1 MVFTCRRTLH
11 AWLAYCWQIGRMRLK
26 GDADGGVYMH
36 KSKPGRARWKKT
48 KDKTKKKSPLRC
60 LAVCKLQLN
69 LTNRHTER
77 WIKVRD
83 TKVLAVHMS

>member
-1 MVFTCRRTLH
+1 ME
-11 AWLAYCWQIGRMRLK
+11 AYICTRANQEGH
-26 GDADGGVYMH
+26 GG
-36 KSKPGRARWKKT
+36 KKP
-48 KDKTKKKSPLRC
+48 KDKTKKKKSPLRC